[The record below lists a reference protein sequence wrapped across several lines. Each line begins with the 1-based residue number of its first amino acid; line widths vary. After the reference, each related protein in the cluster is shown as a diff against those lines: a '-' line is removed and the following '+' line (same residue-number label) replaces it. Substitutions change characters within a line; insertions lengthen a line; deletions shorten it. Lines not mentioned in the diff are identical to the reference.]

1 VETQTAIAVV
11 GMACRYPGARDVG
24 EYWAALRA
32 AVEGTTRFGRD
43 ELVAA
48 GVDPELARR
57 PDFVPV
63 MGVLPG
69 SRNFDWSYFGY
80 SRAEAASIDPQQR
93 VFLECAAAA
102 LDDAAID
109 PTRFPG
115 WIGVYGGADKV
126 SAQPDD
132 DLSEMAR
139 YIGLERD
146 FLATRVAYKLGLRGP
161 AVTVQTACSTSLT
174 AVHMAA
180 ASLRGGE
187 CDVALAGGAAVM
199 GAADRGYLYEPGGI
213 LSPDGHC
220 RPFDERADGTV
231 PSEGVGVVVLKR
243 LADALRDGDRIAAV
257 IRGSAINNDGAEKM
271 GYTAPSVS
279 GQSDVIRYTQHVAC
293 VDPADIDY
301 VEAHGTATR
310 IGDPIEVRALTDVFG
325 ASTDATGWCGLGAV
339 KSNLGHTGSAAG
351 VAGLI
356 KTVLMLER
364 GELVPTLH
372 YTRPNPLQELE
383 TTPFRVVASHEPW
396 PDRGVR
402 LAAVSSFG
410 VGGTNAHVVLQGPP
424 ARDRPS
430 PRPGPRVLALSA
442 ASPDALGRTKDNLA
456 EHLRAEPAL
465 TVPEVSRTLA
475 ERRVLRHR
483 QAFVV
488 EDRTEAAD
496 LLATAGAPAETGGLG
511 RVAFLFPG
519 SGALGH
525 AAGAAAHRLLPG
537 FRTCFDEIRD
547 HVLERHRIDLSPVVD
562 KAAATPDWFTDV
574 ARNHLGLFALGY
586 ALGRQ
591 LDDWGIRPFA
601 MLGNS
606 IGEFAPAALAGLW
619 TLPDAVDV
627 VHLRASAIADTE
639 PGRMVAVSAAPD
651 EVARRLAGMD
661 DVVIAVHGPGTAVVS
676 GPTAAVD
683 RVLDGDALRGLDF
696 RPVAMHR
703 AFHSPVMDPAAD
715 VLAAKIGSTS
725 SGTPKLRFV
734 SNTTGGW
741 AAPDAVRGPDYW
753 AEQLRRPVRLDLG
766 ADTLLD
772 AGCDVFL
779 ELGPGASTIGALR
792 RHGRWDPGHA
802 VLPLLG
808 RPGDGERALLSALGT
823 LWERGA
829 DKVVDTLLDLDFADG
844 TPSQRCS
851 LPAYPFAA
859 QDPGAGRTAPEPDI
873 RPAERPSGGA
883 DLRST
888 VERIWCAALGT
899 SAAADRDD
907 FFLLGGESLI
917 AVNLMSRIREH
928 TGTSVPVAEFSREAT
943 FGRLVRLLA
952 ERGGTDGVAGPVD
965 VVALRPGSGRPVFLV
980 ADWAAG
986 AGTYQALADRM
997 AGDRPVHAL
1006 EPVAGLDS
1014 HGTIAELAAHHVDA
1028 LRAGQPAGPYTLGG
1042 WSFGAVLA
1050 HEMARLLTE
1059 LGERVDVL
1067 ICFDAFV
1074 QGRHGLPAALD
1085 PEFLLGWAVTG
1096 AGAVLGVGTVGRQVR
1111 RNPALRAQLL
1121 AKARLLMPY
1130 RPRPVA
1136 CRTVVFRVGID
1147 APAAS
1152 RLRTRLTPLYGGG
1165 VEVHAVGGDHWSLL
1179 TPPRVDDLAQRLRE
1193 ALTTVE
1199 KADHVH

>member
-1 VETQTAIAVV
+1 MEAQTAIAVV
-11 GMACRYPGARDVG
+11 GMACRYPGASDVG
-24 EYWAALRA
+24 AYWAALRDG
-32 AVEGTTRFGRD
+32 VEGTTRSD
-43 ELVAA
+43 PAALVAA
-48 GVDPELARR
+48 GADPDLVRR

-63 MGVLPG
+63 MGLLSG
-69 SRNFDWSYFGY
+69 SRNFDWTYFGY

-109 PTRFPG
+109 PVRFPG

-132 DLSEMAR
+132 ELSEMAR
-139 YIGLERD
+139 YIGTERD

-180 ASLRGGE
+180 AGLRGGE
-187 CDVALAGGAAVM
+187 CDAALAGGVAVM
-199 GAADRGYLYEPGGI
+199 GDADRGYLYEPGGI

-220 RPFDERADGTV
+220 RPFDARAEGTV

-257 IRGSAINNDGAEKM
+257 LLGSAINNDGAEKM

-279 GQSDVIRYTQHVAC
+279 GQSDLIRYTQHLAR

-310 IGDPIEVRALTDVFG
+310 IGDPVEVQALTDVF
-325 ASTDATGWCGLGAV
+325 AESTDATGWCGLGAV

-356 KTVLMLER
+356 KTVLMLEH

-372 YTRPNPLQELE
+372 YTTPNPLQELD
-383 TTPFRVVASHEPW
+383 TTPFRVVTRHEPW
-396 PDRGVR
+396 PDRGTR
-402 LAAVSSFG
+402 LASVSSFG

-424 ARDRPS
+424 ARDRGPTRS
-430 PRPGPRVLALSA
+430 GPRLLTLSA
-442 ASPDALGRTKDNLA
+442 MSPDALGRTFDTMA
-456 EHLRAEPAL
+456 EHLRTRPAL
-465 TVPEVSRTLA
+465 AVPDVSRTLA
-475 ERRVLRHR
+475 ERRVLPHR
-483 QAFVV
+483 KAFVA
-488 EDRTEAAD
+488 EELTEAAD
-496 LLATAGAPAETGGLG
+496 LLAQASAPGTPAGGLG

-537 FRTCFDEIRD
+537 FRACFDEIRD
-547 HVLERHRIDLSPVVD
+547 LVQARHRIDLAPVVD
-562 KAAATPDWFTDV
+562 ADAATPDWFTDV
-574 ARNHLGLFALGY
+574 VRNHLGLFALGY

-591 LDDWGIRPFA
+591 LGDWGIRPFA

-619 TLPDAVDV
+619 TLPDALDV
-627 VHLRASAIADTE
+627 VHLRASAIAETG
-639 PGRMVAVSAAPD
+639 PGRMVAVAAPPD
-651 EVARRLAGMD
+651 EVARRLAGID

-676 GPTAAVD
+676 GPEAAVD
-683 RVLDGDALRGLDF
+683 RLLARDVLRGLDV
-696 RPVAMHR
+696 RPVAMPR

-715 VLAAKIGSTS
+715 LLAAKVAA
-725 SGTPKLRFV
+725 TPAAKPRLRFV
-734 SNTTGGW
+734 SNTTGDW
-741 AAPDAVRGPDYW
+741 ADPDAVLGPDYW

-792 RHGRWDPGHA
+792 RHSRWGTGRGA
-802 VLPLLG
+802 IPLLG
-808 RPGDGERALLSALGT
+808 RPDDGDRALLGALGA

-829 DKVVDTLLDLDFADG
+829 DQVVDSLLDFDPAD
-844 TPSQRCS
+844 RCS
-851 LPAYPFAA
+851 LPPYPFAA
-859 QDPGAGRTAPEPDI
+859 EDPRAALAPRVPEQRTGSAEPVV
-873 RPAERPSGGA
+873 GGS
-883 DLRST
+883 LRST

-899 SAAADRDD
+899 ASADDLDD

-917 AVNLMSRIREH
+917 AVNMIGRIRES
-928 TGTSVPVAEFSREAT
+928 TGISLPVAEFSREAT
-943 FGRLVRLLA
+943 FGRLVGLLR
-952 ERGGTDGVAGPVD
+952 ERGPVERAGPVD
-965 VVALRPGSGRPVFLV
+965 VVTLRAGGAGRPVFFV
-980 ADWAAG
+980 ADSAAG
-986 AGTYQALADRM
+986 AGSYQALADLM
-997 AGDRPVHAL
+997 DDDRPVHAL
-1006 EPVAGLDS
+1006 EPVDGFAS
-1014 HGTIAELAAHHVDA
+1014 YTSIEELAAHHVDA
-1028 LRAGQPAGPYTLGG
+1028 LLTVQESGPFTLGG

-1050 HEMARLLTE
+1050 HEMARVLTGR
-1059 LGERVDVL
+1059 GEVVDVVVS
-1067 ICFDAFV
+1067 FDAFV
-1074 QGRHGLPAALD
+1074 QGRPGLPVGFSPD
-1085 PEFLLGWAVTG
+1085 FLLSQAVTRL
-1096 AGAVLGVGTVGRQVR
+1096 GAVLGVGVVGRQVR
-1111 RNPALRAQLL
+1111 RNPLLRDLL
-1121 AKARLLMPY
+1121 LTKARLLRRY
-1130 RPRPVA
+1130 RPREVP
-1136 CRTVVFRVGID
+1136 CRAVVFRVGVD
-1147 APAAS
+1147 TRAAARLRS
-1152 RLRTRLTPLYGGG
+1152 RLTQLYGGG
-1165 VEVHAVGGDHWSLL
+1165 VEVHVVGGDHWSLL
-1179 TPPRVDDLAQRLRE
+1179 APPRVDDLARRLRG